1 MSQDARRR
9 RRGDETRTLIL
20 DAAEQLLRSG
30 SYRDLSIARLM
41 ETIGYRRTVFY
52 RHFNSVPDLVVA
64 VVARQAA
71 ASAPSADAFRA
82 AAAKQLDLDAARE
95 LLRPTV
101 AYWVANGPLIAA
113 LRDAAIT
120 DGVLG
125 RVVAA
130 TQGQLEALVLAGLTE
145 RHAAGVLQTADLPDV
160 ARLLSGMSQGYLL
173 QSLGKGQTDPEL
185 VLDTLARGWV
195 AIANAP

>member
-1 MSQDARRR
+1 MSQEPRRR

-82 AAAKQLDLDAARE
+82 AAAEQLDLDAARE

-101 AYWVANGPLIAA
+101 AHWVANGPLIAA
-113 LRDAAIT
+113 LRDAAIA

-125 RVVAA
+125 QVVAA
-130 TQGQLEALVLAGLTE
+130 TAGHLEALVLAGLTE
-145 RHAAGVLQTADLPDV
+145 RHADGALQTADLPDV

-173 QSLGKGQTDPEL
+173 QALGKAQTAPEL

>member
-1 MSQDARRR
+1 MPQDARRR

-71 ASAPSADAFRA
+71 ASAPSADAIRA
-82 AAAKQLDLDAARE
+82 AAATQLDLDAARE
-95 LLRPTV
+95 VLRPTV
-101 AYWVANGPLIAA
+101 AHWVANGPLIAA
-113 LRDAAIT
+113 LRDAAIA

-145 RHAAGVLQTADLPDV
+145 RQAAGALQAADLPDV
-160 ARLLSGMSQGYLL
+160 ARLLSGMTQGYLL

>member
-1 MSQDARRR
+1 MPQDARRR

-71 ASAPSADAFRA
+71 ASAPSADAFRTA
-82 AAAKQLDLDAARE
+82 AARQLDLDAARE

-101 AYWVANGPLIAA
+101 AHWVANGPLIAA

-145 RHAAGVLQTADLPDV
+145 RHAAGALQTADLPDV

-173 QSLGKGQTDPEL
+173 QSLGKGETDPEL

>member
-1 MSQDARRR
+1 MPEEPRRR

-20 DAAEQLLRSG
+20 DAAEQFLRSG
-30 SYRDLSIARLM
+30 SYRDLSVAQLM

-64 VVARQAA
+64 VVERQAA

-82 AAAKQLDLDAARE
+82 AAAEQLDLDAARE

-101 AYWVANGPLIAA
+101 AHWVANGPLIAA

-125 RVVAA
+125 RVVA
-130 TQGQLEALVLAGLTE
+130 TNQGQLDALVLAAQTE
-145 RHAAGVLQTADLPDV
+145 RHAAGALQTAHLPDV